1 MKRFTSFI
9 SEAQMSQAAEQARKL
24 GLKSDGHGNWIDR
37 QGKVTARTEGGKLQF
52 LDKKGPKAAEDPKA
66 ERRPSGVAAPA
77 PAKKAAAPEPQKQ
90 QKAAPEEEGGE
101 GGENILTVVF
111 GRFNPPTV
119 GHEKL
124 LKSAKQVSAGGDIKI
139 YPSRSQDPKKN
150 PLDPD
155 EKASYMKKMFP
166 DFKDDIV
173 NDPEMKTI
181 FNVLVAADEDGY
193 DSVTIVVG
201 SDRQAEFENLATKYN
216 GELYNFENIR
226 VVSAGVR
233 DADAEG
239 VEGMSA
245 SKMRKAVADDDF
257 KAFRMGTPKSLN
269 DADTQGLFDA
279 TRRGLKLGK
288 AKKTEDDTKKEE
300 WQIAPKLFPQTLREN
315 YLTGKIFKM
324 GDLVE
329 SLNTGLV
336 GKITRRGTNH
346 LICVTEEGIMFK
358 SWVSDLTEAL
368 GSEKTRP
375 AGKPNT
381 LVGTPGYTKLTMKMT
396 GTKKIKNFNVEELL
410 NKYMLK
416 K

>member
-9 SEAQMSQAAEQARKL
+9 SEAQLSQAAEQARKL

-37 QGKVTARTEGGKLQF
+37 QGKVTARTEGGKLEF
-52 LDKKGPKAAEDPKA
+52 IDKKGAAAQEDPKA
-66 ERRPSGVAAPA
+66 ERKPSGTEEPAPAQKAAAAPA
-77 PAKKAAAPEPQKQ
+77 PQQQK
-90 QKAAPEEEGGE
+90 KAAPEEEGGE
-101 GGENILTVVF
+101 EEKILTIVF

-166 DFKDDIV
+166 DFKNDIV

-181 FNVLVAADEDGY
+181 FNVLVAAEEDGY
-193 DSVTIVVG
+193 NSVTIVVG

-216 GELYNFENIR
+216 GEIYTFETIR

-245 SKMRKAVADDDF
+245 SKMRSAVADDDY
-257 KAFRMGTPKSLN
+257 KAFRSGTPKALS
-269 DADTQGLFDA
+269 DAETQALIDA

-288 AKKTEDDTKKEE
+288 AKKEDQKENWE
-300 WQIAPKLFPQTLREN
+300 IAPKLFPQTLREN

-324 GDLVE
+324 GDVVE

-381 LVGTPGYTKLTMKMT
+381 LVGTPGYTKLAMKMT
-396 GTKKIKNFNVEELL
+396 GTSKIKNFNVEELL

>member
-52 LDKKGPKAAEDPKA
+52 IDKKGPAAEDPKA
-66 ERRPSGVAAPA
+66 ERKPSGAAEPAPAQKAAAPA
-77 PAKKAAAPEPQKQ
+77 PQQPQK
-90 QKAAPEEEGGE
+90 KAAPEEEDGE
-101 GGENILTVVF
+101 EEKILTVVF

-139 YPSRSQDPKKN
+139 YPSRSQDSKKN

-155 EKASYMKKMFP
+155 MKASFMKKIFP
-166 DFKDDIV
+166 DFKDNIV

-181 FNVLVAADEDGY
+181 FNVLIRAEEDGY

-201 SDRQAEFENLATKYN
+201 SDRQAEFENLAQKYN
-216 GELYNFENIR
+216 GELYTFKNIR

-257 KAFRMGTPKSLN
+257 KAFRSGTPKALSN
-269 DADTQGLFDA
+269 ADTQALYDA
-279 TRRGLKLGK
+279 TRQGMKIKK
-288 AKKTEDDTKKEE
+288 AKKEDQKESWE
-300 WQIAPKLFPQTLREN
+300 IAPKLYPQELREN
-315 YLTGKIFKM
+315 YLTGKIYRI
-324 GDLVE
+324 DDIVE
-329 SLNTGLV
+329 NLNTGLI

-346 LICVTEEGIMFK
+346 LICVTEDGIMFK
-358 SWVSDLTEAL
+358 SWIRDVTEAL

>member
-1 MKRFTSFI
+1 
-9 SEAQMSQAAEQARKL
+9 MSQAAEQARKL

-52 LDKKGPKAAEDPKA
+52 LDKKGPAAPEDPKA
-66 ERRPSGVAAPA
+66 ERKPSGVAAPA
-77 PAKKAAAPEPQKQ
+77 PAQKAAAPAPQQQKQ
-90 QKAAPEEEGGE
+90 AAPEEEGGE
-101 GGENILTVVF
+101 GEENILTVVF

-139 YPSRSQDPKKN
+139 YPSRSQDSKKN

-257 KAFRMGTPKSLN
+257 KAFRMGTPKSLS
-269 DADTQGLFDA
+269 DAETQGLFDA

-288 AKKTEDDTKKEE
+288 AKKTDDDKTKKESWE
-300 WQIAPKLFPQTLREN
+300 IAPKLFPQELREN
-315 YLTGKIFKM
+315 YLTGKIFRM

-346 LICVTEEGIMFK
+346 LICVSEDGIMFK
-358 SWVSDLTEAL
+358 SWVSDLAEAL

-396 GTKKIKNFNVEELL
+396 GTSKIKNFNVEELL

>member
-9 SEAQMSQAAEQARKL
+9 SEAQLSQAAEQAKKL

-37 QGKVTARTEGGKLQF
+37 QGKVTARTEGGKLEF
-52 LDKKGPKAAEDPKA
+52 IDKKGPAAQEDPKA
-66 ERRPSGVAAPA
+66 ERKPSGTAAPA
-77 PAKKAAAPEPQKQ
+77 PAQKAAAPAPQQQKQ
-90 QKAAPEEEGGE
+90 AAPEEEGGE
-101 GGENILTVVF
+101 GEENILTIVF

-166 DFKDDIV
+166 DFKNDIV

-181 FNVLVAADEDGY
+181 FNVLVAANEDGY

-216 GELYNFENIR
+216 GELYTFANIR

-245 SKMRKAVADDDF
+245 SKMRAAVADDDF
-257 KAFRMGTPKSLN
+257 KAFRSGTPKSLS
-269 DADTQGLFDA
+269 DVETQALMDA
-279 TRRGLKLGK
+279 TRRGMKLGK
-288 AKKTEDDTKKEE
+288 AKKTEDDTKKESWE
-300 WQIAPKLFPQTLREN
+300 IAPKLFPQELREN
-315 YLTGKIFKM
+315 YLTGKIFRM

-346 LICVTEEGIMFK
+346 LICVSEDGIMFK
-358 SWVSDLTEAL
+358 SWVSDLKEAL

-381 LVGTPGYTKLTMKMT
+381 LVGTPGYTKLAMKMT
-396 GTKKIKNFNVEELL
+396 GTSKIKNFNVEELL

>member
-37 QGKVTARTEGGKLQF
+37 QGKVTARTEGGKLEF
-52 LDKKGPKAAEDPKA
+52 IDKKGPAAEDPKA
-66 ERRPSGVAAPA
+66 ERKPSGVAAPA
-77 PAKKAAAPEPQKQ
+77 PAQKAAAPAPQPQKQ
-90 QKAAPEEEGGE
+90 AAPEEENGE
-101 GGENILTVVF
+101 EEKILTIVF

-155 EKASYMKKMFP
+155 EKASFMKKMFP

-216 GELYNFENIR
+216 GELYSFANIR

-245 SKMRKAVADDDF
+245 SKMRAAVADDDF
-257 KAFRMGTPKSLN
+257 KAFRSGTPKTLS
-269 DADTQGLFDA
+269 DAETQALMDA
-279 TRRGLKLGK
+279 TRRGMKLGK
-288 AKKTEDDTKKEE
+288 AKKKEE
-300 WQIAPKLFPQTLREN
+300 QKESWQIAPKLFPQELREN
-315 YLTGKIFKM
+315 YLTGKIFRM

-358 SWVSDLTEAL
+358 SWVSDLAEAL

-396 GTKKIKNFNVEELL
+396 GTSKIKNFNVEELL

>member
-1 MKRFTSFI
+1 
-9 SEAQMSQAAEQARKL
+9 MSQAAEQARKL

-52 LDKKGPKAAEDPKA
+52 IDKKGPAAEDPKA
-66 ERRPSGVAAPA
+66 ERKPSGTAEPA
-77 PAKKAAAPEPQKQ
+77 PAKKAAAPAPQQPQK
-90 QKAAPEEEGGE
+90 KAAPEEEGE
-101 GGENILTVVF
+101 EDERILTVAF

-124 LKSAKQVSAGGDIKI
+124 LKSTKQVSAGGDIKI
-139 YPSRSQDPKKN
+139 YPSRSQDAKKN

-155 EKASYMKKMFP
+155 MKVSYMKKMFP
-166 DFKDDIV
+166 DFKDNIV

-181 FNVLVAADEDGY
+181 FNVLIKAEEDGY

-201 SDRQAEFENLATKYN
+201 SDRQAEFENLAQKYN
-216 GELYNFENIR
+216 GELYTFKNIR

-257 KAFRMGTPKSLN
+257 KAFRSGTPKALSN
-269 DADTQGLFDA
+269 ADTQALYDA
-279 TRRGLKLGK
+279 TRQGMKIKK
-288 AKKTEDDTKKEE
+288 AKKEDQKEE
-300 WQIAPKLFPQTLREN
+300 WQIAPKLYPQELREN
-315 YLTGKIFKM
+315 YLTGKIYRI
-324 GDLVE
+324 DDIVE
-329 SLNTGLV
+329 NLNTGLI

-346 LICVTEEGIMFK
+346 LICVTEDGIMFK
-358 SWVSDLTEAL
+358 SWIRDVTEAL